1 MSDDRLTDPTPG
13 VTLGASRSRVLEV
26 VRAGGAV
33 GVRDVAARLGLH
45 QNTARFHLDGLVT
58 DGLVEPTT
66 EARSRPGRPRT
77 VYRLT
82 AQEPADR
89 RSYRLLAEM
98 LTGLAHDASAH
109 PGRRAAEAGEKWGR
123 YLADRPAP
131 LEHVDAT
138 DGIRRLSK
146 VLDDVGF
153 APGPVTDADGSAPA
167 IPLRHCPF
175 REVAEK
181 DREVVCSLHLGL
193 MRGVLKEVGAPVGVA
208 RLEPFVE
215 PSLCVATL
223 TDAEAPG
230 SPD

>member
-13 VTLGASRSRVLEV
+13 VTLGASRTRVLDA
-26 VRAGGAV
+26 VRAGGDV
-33 GVRDVAARLGLH
+33 GVRDVATRLGLH

-58 DGLVEPTT
+58 EGLLERASEV
-66 EARSRPGRPRT
+66 RSRPGRPRT
-77 VYRLT
+77 VYRVA
-82 AQEPADR
+82 AQEPAGR

-98 LTGLAHDASAH
+98 LTGLAHETSAQ
-109 PGRRAAEAGEKWGR
+109 PGRSAAAAGEKWGR
-123 YLADRPAP
+123 YLVQRPAP
-131 LEHVDAT
+131 LEHVDAE
-138 DGIRRLSK
+138 DGVRRLSK

-153 APGPVTDADGSAPA
+153 APGPVTGTDGGGQV

-175 REVAEK
+175 REIAEK

-193 MRGVLKEVGAPVGVA
+193 MRGVLDEAGAPVGVA

-223 TDAEAPG
+223 TAEAQASEG
-230 SPD
+230 

>member
-13 VTLGASRSRVLEV
+13 VTLGASRTRVLDA
-26 VRAGGAV
+26 VRAGGEV
-33 GVRDVAARLGLH
+33 GVQDVATRLGLH
-45 QNTARFHLDGLVT
+45 RNTARFHLDGLVAE
-58 DGLVEPTT
+58 GLLERAP

-77 VYRLT
+77 VYRV
-82 AQEPADR
+82 AAEEQGSH

-98 LTGLAHDASAH
+98 LTGLAHDLSDQ
-109 PGRRAAEAGEKWGR
+109 PGLPAAEAGEKWGR
-123 YLADRPAP
+123 YLAERPAP
-131 LEHVDAT
+131 LEHVDAA
-138 DGIRRLSK
+138 DGIRQLSK

-153 APGPVTDADGSAPA
+153 APGPVAEQDGAATA

-175 REVAEK
+175 REIAVK

-193 MRGVLKEVGAPVGVA
+193 MRGVLRETGAPVGVA

-223 TDAEAPG
+223 TGAASSEG
-230 SPD
+230 